1 MTHKRLED
9 LSNEIESSLQSD
21 DVSESDRS
29 VLKQVQSELQTVL
42 AAPAPLASQPLG
54 LRDRLTH
61 ALERLEGEHPRLS
74 DLLSKTLDAL
84 SDIGI

>member
-29 VLKQVQSELQTVL
+29 VLKQVQSELQSVL
-42 AAPAPLASQPLG
+42 AAQAPLARPPLG